1 MVFGFDLR
9 CACALFSFGVL
20 GDEIFSEQSPSNLCQ
35 TTLLFFIVAS
45 VFFFPPPK
53 KVMAKIEE
61 LHALVCGLFHEYF
74 PYFEV
79 LNLCFVPTKQPHSQS
94 HDACVE

>member
-1 MVFGFDLR
+1 MLCFPLVFWVMKF
-9 CACALFSFGVL
+9 
-20 GDEIFSEQSPSNLCQ
+20 SPSRAPLISAKQPFCFSSS
-35 TTLLFFIVAS
+35 LLFFCS
-45 VFFFPPPK
+45 LPPK

-79 LNLCFVPTKQPHSQS
+79 LNLCFVPTKQPHSES